1 MFKRFVSCLLAL
13 CLACGMFSVVL
24 AENGE
29 ISVFLDGEKL
39 NFDVPP
45 QMINDRTMVPMR
57 KIFEAMGAV
66 VVWDDSTETVTAT
79 KNAKEVNLTVGSNT
93 VYKNGSPIHTD
104 VPAQLIDGRTLVPIR
119 VVSEAL
125 ECNVDWIEET
135 NTVNI
140 TSNIKSLGCGNTSGN
155 LANGGQVAY
164 SNGTV
169 YYYDS
174 VKNGLYKMNA
184 DASSQEFIS
193 ADYCQSLNI
202 VEDWIYYIAKEKI
215 VKIKPDGT
223 NRTVLNCTDR
233 ALECMVIA
241 NGYLYYLDIWGGLF
255 KADLDGS
262 NAQRIGDFRTNYFQ
276 IEGDWIYYVSERALA
291 TGLSIYRV
299 KTDGTE
305 QREIANDVDS
315 FVDFSVVNGWI
326 YYVNHVL
333 SSDIP
338 YHIQKVSIDG
348 TNKKLLH
355 SSQNRICKLNV
366 ANDSIYYSTSYG
378 TKDTDELRRININGE
393 NDTLCKAFN
402 ESIFSIGTYL
412 NYIVCSTYVQHNG
425 EFFNSIFVLSSDT
438 NGAYNS
444 IYESSDSNDDKNG
457 EELKNPA
464 PDQIKLDFVN
474 SIKHAFESENKA
486 IKDMDKLSDDRVGI
500 YTISFYGN
508 VKNAI
513 TYFNAAYQTSLEYS
527 DLSSTSSDLKNILR
541 VLEDI
546 ETGEYSLVELY
557 SRFSSTLKYERSLV
571 DKLERLAN

>member
-1 MFKRFVSCLLAL
+1 MFKRFVGCLLAL

-79 KNAKEVNLTVGSNT
+79 KNAKKVNLTVGSNT

-125 ECNVDWIEET
+125 ECNVDWVEQT

-140 TSNIKSLGCGNTSGN
+140 TSNIKSLGYGNTSGN
-155 LANGGQVAY
+155 FANGGRVAY

-169 YYYDS
+169 YYCDS

-184 DASSQEFIS
+184 NTSSQEFIS

-233 ALECMVIA
+233 ALECMVVA

-255 KADLDGS
+255 KAGLDGS
-262 NAQRIGDFRTNYFQ
+262 NAQRIGDFRTGYFQ
-276 IEGDWIYYVSERALA
+276 IEGDWIYYVPGRALA
-291 TGLSIYRV
+291 SGLSIYRV

-305 QREIANDVDS
+305 QREIVNDVDS
-315 FVDFSVVNGWI
+315 FVDFNVVDGWI

-333 SSDIP
+333 SSDTP
-338 YHIQKVSIDG
+338 YHIQKVSVDG
-348 TNKKLLH
+348 TNKKLLQ
-355 SSQNRICKLNV
+355 SSQNIICNLNV
-366 ANDSIYYSTSYG
+366 TNDNIYYSTSYG
-378 TKDTDELRRININGE
+378 TKDAGELRKININGE
-393 NDTLCKAFN
+393 NDTLCKVFN
-402 ESIFSIGTYL
+402 ESISNIGTYL
-412 NYIVCSTYVQHNG
+412 NYIICPTCVQHNG
-425 EFFNSIFVLSSDT
+425 EFFHSIFVLSSDT

-444 IYESSDSNDDKNG
+444 IYESSDSNDDKND

-474 SIKHAFESENKA
+474 SIKHAFEFEGKA
-486 IKDMDKLSDDRVGI
+486 IKDMDKLSDDRIGI

-513 TYFNAAYQTSLEYS
+513 SFFNAAYQTSLEYS

-546 ETGEYSLVELY
+546 ETGDYSFVELH
-557 SRFSSTLKYERSLV
+557 SRFSNILKYERSLV